1 MDQQEA
7 NNKVVEPL
15 TQANEE
21 VTELQ
26 KKKKKHDII
35 MERLAD
41 TQQGIAH
48 YDATSKEIE
57 W

>member
-21 VTELQ
+21 VTYLEA
-26 KKKKKHDII
+26 KKKKHDLI
-35 MERLAD
+35 MERLSE
-41 TQQGIAH
+41 TQ
-48 YDATSKEIE
+48 K
-57 W
+57 